1 MFFTQTVAPEL
12 LNLRSESDV
21 KLHAP
26 LVKVVGYIVGSDSY
40 QHPTVVEVFCWNIIQ
55 LLCGELPSSLFDIHP
70 YLFLIE
76 NIGYLYKHYCDTKKD
91 GQKEL
96 LSPMEFVDNTSPSN
110 VQVYFKWV
118 SRVHD
123 SLRKWKVR
131 LEKQQVTVRDI
142 RKYKQHYKDLR
153 AVANHLGAT
162 SLLTDWSYLEHFEQ
176 SLEKLKDDLTELLLF
191 SVKDAPE
198 MW

>member
-1 MFFTQTVAPEL
+1 M
-12 LNLRSESDV
+12 

-26 LVKVVGYIVGSDSY
+26 LVKVVGCIVGSDSR
-40 QHPTVVEVFCWNIIQ
+40 QHPTVVEAFCWNIIQ
-55 LLCGELPSSLFDIHP
+55 LLCGELPPSLFDIHQH
-70 YLFLIE
+70 LFLIE
-76 NIGYLYKHYCDTKKD
+76 NIGYLYKHYRDTKKD
-91 GQKEL
+91 GQKDL
-96 LSPMEFVDNTSPSN
+96 LSPMEFIDKTSPSN

-131 LEKQQVTVRDI
+131 LEKQQVTVKDI
-142 RKYKQHYKDLR
+142 HNYKQHYKDLC
-153 AVANHLGAT
+153 AVAEHLGAT
-162 SLLTDWSYLEHFEQ
+162 SLLTDWSYLERCLQ